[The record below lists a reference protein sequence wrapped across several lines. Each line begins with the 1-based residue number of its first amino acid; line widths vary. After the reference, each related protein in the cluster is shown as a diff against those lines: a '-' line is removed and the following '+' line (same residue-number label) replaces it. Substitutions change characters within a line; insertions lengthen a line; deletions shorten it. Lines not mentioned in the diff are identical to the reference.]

1 MALPNWKGSSR
12 AVSNDWPLFSLYR
25 VAVASTLLKTL
36 ANLTQCGMK
45 LSDALVQ
52 AEIRN
57 TPFAKAH
64 IQTMRETSDW
74 SNQPRRHSRYGSLT
88 AKRTQRDEGPWHSR
102 QLHRTAQRK
111 RATPQ

>member
-1 MALPNWKGSSR
+1 MATVLTVSR
-12 AVSNDWPLFSLYR
+12 GRGVDAAENAR
-25 VAVASTLLKTL
+25 
-36 ANLTQCGMK
+36 NLTQCGMK

-64 IQTMRETSDW
+64 IQTMREQAIGQTNLGAILDT
-74 SNQPRRHSRYGSLT
+74 GLFT